1 MELLT
6 RRLQAKEAEIAQYLV
21 IIENLQQQLKQQ
33 EEECNK
39 CKEKNLK
46 QKNQNQRLKK
56 EKGK

>member
-1 MELLT
+1 
-6 RRLQAKEAEIAQYLV
+6 V

-39 CKEKNLK
+39 CTEKNLN
-46 QKNQNQRLKK
+46 QKNQNQSLKK

>member
-39 CKEKNLK
+39 CTEKENP
-46 QKNQNQRLKK
+46 KNQNQNQKK
-56 EKGK
+56 DK

>member
-6 RRLQAKEAEIAQYLV
+6 RRLQAKEAEIVQYLV

-39 CKEKNLK
+39 CTEKNLN
-46 QKNQNQRLKK
+46 QKNQNQSLKK